1 MVPRLY
7 SLLCTSQASQVKE
20 FKCYREKVNDIYLFL
35 YHKKWEKS
43 QVFITYC
50 HTIMRKFTIFKRL
63 GLGYLVIVLVVIALG
78 VYSTVKLGQ
87 LNQITRSI
95 NSIDS
100 ETIRIANRLR
110 DAVLSQRA
118 FEKKYVVS
126 KDQDFHLQFLETE
139 KYIEKDLEQ
148 ISILMDTTEKK
159 WLIGDVKKFYEQ
171 FLSIVQEEVR
181 LIKTNKG
188 YSQKKFEK
196 EKESLADQIIH
207 KLEDVMEKA
216 KEAMDSKIEMSGK
229 IGSQASRVAVIITIV
244 SVIMAILIAFF
255 NARTINRP
263 IVLLIKGTR
272 EIAKGKFEKHL
283 TIPSPPEINELADA
297 FNHMCD
303 RLKEIDEMKAD
314 LISHISHEFRTPLAV
329 IREAVSL
336 HLDSISTGPI
346 EKQRRLLGIVEEECE
361 RLINSVN
368 KILDLS
374 RMDAGM
380 MDYHMEKCRL
390 SHLIEMSVSKI
401 RPIAERKGI
410 SLEVKL
416 DGSLPHAGIDSEKI
430 GQVLDNL
437 LDNALKFTPGGGKVS
452 IGASLQ
458 DRKSSEGFSNKEKGL
473 IEVSVSDTGCGI
485 PEENIQDIFDKFK
498 KLHGKGTGLGLYIAR
513 QIVSAHGGDIWVKS
527 EEKKGSTF
535 SFTVPVY

>member
-1 MVPRLY
+1 
-7 SLLCTSQASQVKE
+7 
-20 FKCYREKVNDIYLFL
+20 
-35 YHKKWEKS
+35 
-43 QVFITYC
+43 
-50 HTIMRKFTIFKRL
+50 MRKFTIFKRL
-63 GLGYLVIVLVVIALG
+63 GLGYFLIVLVVIALG
-78 VYSTVKLGQ
+78 VYSTLKLGQ
-87 LNQITRSI
+87 LNQITCSI

-100 ETIRIANRLR
+100 ETIRMANRLR
-110 DAVLSQRA
+110 NAVLSQRE

-126 KDQDFHLQFLETE
+126 KDQDFHRQFLDTE

-159 WLIGDVKKFYEQ
+159 RLIGDIKEFYDQ
-171 FLSIVQEEVR
+171 FLFIVQDEVR

-188 YSQKKFEK
+188 YSQERYEK
-196 EKESLADQIIH
+196 EKEGLADQIIQ
-207 KLEDVMEKA
+207 KLEDVTERAKA
-216 KEAMDSKIEMSGK
+216 ALDSKIEMSGK

-272 EIAKGKFEKHL
+272 EIARGKFEKHL

-314 LISHISHEFRTPLAV
+314 IISHISHELRTPLAV

-336 HLDSISTGPI
+336 HLDCISTGSM

-368 KILDLS
+368 KILNLS

-380 MDYHMEKCRL
+380 MDYHVEKCRL

-416 DGSLPHAGIDSEKI
+416 EGSLPHAGIDAEKI

-437 LDNALKFTPGGGKVS
+437 LDNALKFTPEEGKVS
-452 IGASLQ
+452 IGASLKY
-458 DRKSSEGFSNKEKGL
+458 RKTSEGCSNKEKGL

-535 SFTVPVY
+535 SFIVPVY

>member
-1 MVPRLY
+1 
-7 SLLCTSQASQVKE
+7 
-20 FKCYREKVNDIYLFL
+20 
-35 YHKKWEKS
+35 
-43 QVFITYC
+43 
-50 HTIMRKFTIFKRL
+50 MRKFTIFKRL
-63 GLGYLVIVLVVIALG
+63 GLGYFLIVLVVIALG
-78 VYSTVKLGQ
+78 VYSTLKLGQ
-87 LNQITRSI
+87 LNQITCSI

-100 ETIRIANRLR
+100 ETIRMANRLR
-110 DAVLSQRA
+110 NAVLSQRE

-126 KDQDFHLQFLETE
+126 KDQDFHRQFLDTE

-159 WLIGDVKKFYEQ
+159 RLIGDIKEFYDQ
-171 FLSIVQEEVR
+171 FLFIVQDEVR

-188 YSQKKFEK
+188 YSQERYEK
-196 EKESLADQIIH
+196 EKEGLADQIIQ
-207 KLEDVMEKA
+207 KLEDVTERAKA
-216 KEAMDSKIEMSGK
+216 ALDSKIEMSGK

-272 EIAKGKFEKHL
+272 EIARGKFEKHL

-314 LISHISHEFRTPLAV
+314 IISHISHELRTPLAV

-336 HLDSISTGPI
+336 HLDCISTGSM

-368 KILDLS
+368 KILNLS

-416 DGSLPHAGIDSEKI
+416 EGSLPHAGIDAEKI

-437 LDNALKFTPGGGKVS
+437 LDNALKFTPEEGKVS
-452 IGASLQ
+452 IGASLKY
-458 DRKSSEGFSNKEKGL
+458 RKTSEGCSNKEKGL

-535 SFTVPVY
+535 SFIVPVY